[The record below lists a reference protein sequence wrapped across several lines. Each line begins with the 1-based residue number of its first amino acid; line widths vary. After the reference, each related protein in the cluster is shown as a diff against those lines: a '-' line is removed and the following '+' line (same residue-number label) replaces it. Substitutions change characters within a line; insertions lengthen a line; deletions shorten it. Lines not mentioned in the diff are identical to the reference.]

1 MFIRLNEGIII
12 VNRQHHIQ
20 AGFTLVELVTT
31 MIVIGI
37 IAVAVLPRLMSDSSF
52 SAYSLRSE
60 FISELRQ
67 VQLKAIQNTDQC
79 YQIDVTSSGYTLRYF
94 SGRAASLCTN
104 QVRIEQQQTFSG
116 NAHVA
121 LTSNASQVFSITF
134 DSLGRMLSPVC
145 SGHCFNVVADETL
158 AIAVES
164 EGYIYAP

>member
-1 MFIRLNEGIII
+1 MFIRLNEDIII

-79 YQIDVTSSGYTLRYF
+79 YQIDVTSSGYTLRHF

-134 DSLGRMLSPVC
+134 DSLGRMLSPAC

-164 EGYIYAP
+164 EGYIYAL